1 MESMKH
7 STKSANPIEALAAQN
22 EAIKKAVMEESLA
35 REKVKQE
42 DAVKKAEEEAEEL
55 AEALRKIQENTV
67 ASPVANRSTCTY
79 ITTHILETWRNG
91 GPLSIF
97 KCLSPCRINTVL
109 QIKVQVQYIST
120 SSTS

>member
-35 REKVKQE
+35 REKEKQK

-55 AEALRKIQENTV
+55 AKALRNIQENTG
-67 ASPVANRSTCTY
+67 ASPVANRSTSRLAPTY
-79 ITTHILETWRNG
+79 LSTVSDLHNYCKRGETEGR
-91 GPLSIF
+91 
-97 KCLSPCRINTVL
+97 
-109 QIKVQVQYIST
+109 
-120 SSTS
+120 

>member
-55 AEALRKIQENTV
+55 AEALRKIQEKTV

-79 ITTHILETWRNG
+79 ILTLHNYTHIGNVAKR
-91 GPLSIF
+91 
-97 KCLSPCRINTVL
+97 RAA
-109 QIKVQVQYIST
+109 
-120 SSTS
+120 